1 MKYYNIIRNSFL
13 MGMAALAV
21 SACQEDLTIGTVDA
35 PSVSGSGEPL
45 IYVADTNGNTAN
57 ANLEFRGD
65 TGLDLFVN
73 TTAPVAEDMTLYF
86 SYDATVLDEYN
97 RANRT
102 AHVAVPES
110 MVSFSND
117 GAATLKAGNS
127 QSAPM
132 TVGITSDGSLDS
144 EVSYAVPV
152 RISTGASRVS
162 VASNSQTRIIFV
174 RDLTGLQD
182 CFKTVIDANGNEV
195 DGIKIFS
202 CMEVNDTNPLN
213 NLRYT
218 LKKSGKY
225 MVDAVIL
232 FAGNINYNDETGRVY
247 FNANPNVQHLLD
259 NREKYLKPLQD
270 RGMKVIM
277 GLLCNHD
284 RASVANLADE
294 TARYFALELKAL
306 CDAYKLDGMF
316 YDCEYCSTG
325 NYPGFVSNGAQAFS
339 RLMYELW
346 KLQPERWNIAYCYGP
361 TSRAVAIDGVQPGEF
376 CHYGLHDYG
385 NSYDMSGNYPGMPK
399 SNMGLYSQELNLGR
413 GIASLGQ
420 LRSMR
425 NNGYGSHMVFAMD
438 PTKHSWRDDNVMS
451 NCAQAFYDDEVVID
465 PHMYEKDW

>member
-1 MKYYNIIRNSFL
+1 
-13 MGMAALAV
+13 
-21 SACQEDLTIGTVDA
+21 
-35 PSVSGSGEPL
+35 
-45 IYVADTNGNTAN
+45 
-57 ANLEFRGD
+57 
-65 TGLDLFVN
+65 
-73 TTAPVAEDMTLYF
+73 MTLYF
-86 SYDATVLDEYN
+86 TYDATVLDEYN

-102 AHVAVPES
+102 SHVALPES
-110 MVSFSND
+110 MVSFTND

-162 VASNSQTRIIFV
+162 VSSNSQTRIIFV

-270 RGMKVIM
+270 RGMKVII
-277 GLLCNHD
+277 
-284 RASVANLADE
+284 R
-294 TARYFALELKAL
+294 
-306 CDAYKLDGMF
+306 
-316 YDCEYCSTG
+316 
-325 NYPGFVSNGAQAFS
+325 
-339 RLMYELW
+339 
-346 KLQPERWNIAYCYGP
+346 
-361 TSRAVAIDGVQPGEF
+361 
-376 CHYGLHDYG
+376 
-385 NSYDMSGNYPGMPK
+385 
-399 SNMGLYSQELNLGR
+399 
-413 GIASLGQ
+413 
-420 LRSMR
+420 
-425 NNGYGSHMVFAMD
+425 
-438 PTKHSWRDDNVMS
+438 
-451 NCAQAFYDDEVVID
+451 
-465 PHMYEKDW
+465 

>member
-1 MKYYNIIRNSFL
+1 MKYSNIIRNSFL
-13 MGMAALAV
+13 TVMAAVAV
-21 SACQEDLTIGTVDA
+21 TACQEDLTIGTVES
-35 PSVSGSGEPL
+35 PSVSGSGETL
-45 IYVADTNGNTAN
+45 IYVADTKGNTSN
-57 ANLEFRGD
+57 ASLEFRGD

-73 TTAPVAEDMTLYF
+73 STAPAAADMTLYF
-86 SYDATVLDEYN
+86 TYDPEVLDEYN

-102 AHVAVPES
+102 AHLALPES

-117 GAATLKAGNS
+117 GVATLKAGNT

-144 EVSYAVPV
+144 EKSYAIPV
-152 RISTGASRVS
+152 RISTGPSRAS

-174 RDLTGLQD
+174 RDLTGLAD
-182 CFKTVIDANGNEV
+182 CFKTVLDADGNEV
-195 DGIKIFS
+195 AGVKIFS

-259 NREKYLKPLQD
+259 HREKYLKPLQD

-306 CDAYKLDGMF
+306 CDAYHLDGVF
-316 YDCEYCSTG
+316 YDCEYCSPG
-325 NYPGFVSNGAQAFS
+325 NYPGFVQNGYEAFS

-346 KLQPERWNIAYCYGP
+346 KLQPERWNVAYCYSA
-361 TSRAVAIDGVQPGEF
+361 TSRAVEIDGVQPGEF

-385 NSYDMSGNYPGMPK
+385 RSSDMSSVYPGMPK
-399 SNMGLYSQELNLGR
+399 SNMGMYSQELNLGR
-413 GIASLGQ
+413 GIASISQ

-425 NNGYGSHMVFAMD
+425 ANGYGSHMVFAMD
-438 PTKHSWRDDNVMS
+438 PTKHSYRDDSVMGR
-451 NCAQAFYDDEVVID
+451 CAEAFYDDEVVID
-465 PHMYEKDW
+465 PVMYEKDW